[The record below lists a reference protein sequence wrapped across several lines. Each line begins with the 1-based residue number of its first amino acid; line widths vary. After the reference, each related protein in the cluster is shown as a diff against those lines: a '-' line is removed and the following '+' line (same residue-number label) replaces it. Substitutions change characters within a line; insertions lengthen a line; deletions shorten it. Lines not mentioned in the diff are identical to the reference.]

1 MVLDKPKF
9 DLGKPDIHSHRCVHS
24 QNPLSP
30 INPCLRYMILCTR
43 TSHMGASYSDHSC
56 QYRTIRDTYRTIR
69 IVSFEK
75 SVVSLIRI
83 VGAYE
88 SDDTV
93 ICIVRIVRIVC
104 IGCIGRYINN

>member
-1 MVLDKPKF
+1 MNQKKKKKRGLLEENRHRHNPRRLVL
-9 DLGKPDIHSHRCVHS
+9 IYIVVSIV
-24 QNPLSP
+24 
-30 INPCLRYMILCTR
+30 RY
-43 TSHMGASYSDHSC
+43 A
-56 QYRTIRDTYRTIR
+56 IR

-93 ICIVRIVRIVC
+93 VCIVRIVRIVR